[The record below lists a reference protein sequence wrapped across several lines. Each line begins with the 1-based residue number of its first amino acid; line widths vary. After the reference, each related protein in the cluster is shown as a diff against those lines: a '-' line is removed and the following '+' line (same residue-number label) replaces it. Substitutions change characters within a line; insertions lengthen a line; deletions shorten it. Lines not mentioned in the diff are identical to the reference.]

1 MSQFSFS
8 NLLNNLT
15 KYLVTRINSLKP
27 QIITPSN
34 LINRLNI
41 HSKYRNRINQT
52 HIFKT
57 NRISPRKDPLDQ
69 DSLNINEIIISSNII
84 KIAQIIITILL
95 KVSIQ
100 IVIRILI
107 NVIQNTHLYKMTGTS
122 LRKDPLDQ
130 VSHNINEIII
140 SYKIIKI
147 VIIIILTILLNVLQL
162 RVTNKYRGS
171 KIN

>member
-1 MSQFSFS
+1 MSQFSFN

-15 KYLVTRINSLKP
+15 KYLVTRINFLKP

-34 LINRLNI
+34 LINRQNI
-41 HSKYRNRINQT
+41 HFKYRNKINHT

-57 NRISPRKDPLDQ
+57 NRISHRKDPLNQ
-69 DSLNINEIIISSNII
+69 DSLNINKIIISSNII

-95 KVSIQ
+95 KVSLQ

-107 NVIQNTHLYKMTGTS
+107 KVIQNTHIHKMTEMS
-122 LRKDPLDQ
+122 LCKDPLDQ
-130 VSHNINEIII
+130 FNHNINEIII

-147 VIIIILTILLNVLQL
+147 VIIKILTI
-162 RVTNKYRGS
+162 
-171 KIN
+171 